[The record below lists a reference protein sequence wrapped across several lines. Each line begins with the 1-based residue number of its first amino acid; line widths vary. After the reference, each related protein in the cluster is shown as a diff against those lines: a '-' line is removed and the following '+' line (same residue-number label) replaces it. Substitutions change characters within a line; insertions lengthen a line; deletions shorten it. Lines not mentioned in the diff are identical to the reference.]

1 MQAERRAIMANKAV
15 VGAVALGVCGY
26 TALERLKDWEVEKE
40 REERQQAI
48 RDERA
53 EYIRRHEESLRKRGN
68 RSNTEI
74 HETILVA
81 LKIY

>member
-1 MQAERRAIMANKAV
+1 MANKAV

-48 RDERA
+48 RDEQA
-53 EYIRRHEESLRKRGN
+53 EYIRRHEESLSYEREA
-68 RSNTEI
+68 TDQI